1 MSHNNSIKKLLNIKD
16 KFFKI
21 DKVLDENIN
30 GLLTKVVYATASK
43 KNNTCPYCKNKLV
56 KNGFKKVNIKMLKS
70 SQFNTLLRVSKQRYL
85 CKNCKKSFSIK
96 LKLVEPNCSISN
108 DVKLAIKLEL
118 KECRA
123 QKYIAKQFNVSA
135 STVNR
140 IINDLPNY
148 KPSFNYLPES
158 LCFDEF
164 KSTKDASGAM
174 SFIYCDAQTSK
185 IIDIVEDR
193 KLNNLIKYFS
203 RFPKDV
209 RSKVKHIVID
219 MYPPYISL
227 IKTMFPNAKI
237 SIDRFHLIQLIN
249 RAFNK
254 LRISIMNKQDNRMYN
269 KLKKHWRLLLK
280 NSIDLS
286 NAKHLQNKMFDYK
299 YMSQEDMVS
308 TMTSCNRDFKAS
320 YNLYQDILIAINNK
334 NFKKFKKIVED
345 NYNNFE
351 GTIKIALKT
360 FKKYFKYI
368 ENSLSSIYSNGR
380 IEGVIRKIKVFKNI
394 AYGYRSF
401 FNFKKRILISANL

>member
-1 MSHNNSIKKLLNIKD
+1 MIYLSHNNSIKKLLNIKD

-286 NAKHLQNKMFDYK
+286 NAKNLQNKMFDYK

-380 IEGVIRKIKVFKNI
+380 IEGVIRK
-394 AYGYRSF
+394 
-401 FNFKKRILISANL
+401 KKFLKI

>member
-1 MSHNNSIKKLLNIKD
+1 MIYLSHNNSIKKLLNIKD

-70 SQFNTLLRVSKQRYL
+70 SHFNTLLRVSKQRYL

-380 IEGVIRKIKVFKNI
+380 IEGVIRK
-394 AYGYRSF
+394 
-401 FNFKKRILISANL
+401 KKFLKI

>member
-70 SQFNTLLRVSKQRYL
+70 SHFNTLLRVSKQRYL

-254 LRISIMNKQDNRMYN
+254 LRNSIM
-269 KLKKHWRLLLK
+269 
-280 NSIDLS
+280 
-286 NAKHLQNKMFDYK
+286 
-299 YMSQEDMVS
+299 
-308 TMTSCNRDFKAS
+308 
-320 YNLYQDILIAINNK
+320 
-334 NFKKFKKIVED
+334 
-345 NYNNFE
+345 
-351 GTIKIALKT
+351 
-360 FKKYFKYI
+360 
-368 ENSLSSIYSNGR
+368 
-380 IEGVIRKIKVFKNI
+380 
-394 AYGYRSF
+394 
-401 FNFKKRILISANL
+401 